1 MNNRILLIIYFII
14 WGVFILKAPAQNV
27 NPELQTFDVTLNH
40 SETIKI
46 YSDEVKD
53 TFYVFVKL
61 PKGYTT
67 NTGQNYPAIFLL
79 DGDIAFPMSWSVV
92 RYLQYGNYIP
102 DVLIFGIGYG
112 GLFTSNTLNNRER
125 DYSISNIPQLKTSGG
140 GERFLNFIKKELLP
154 LLKSTYRIDNS
165 NLTLSG
171 HSLGGLFVL
180 YALFNE
186 PDLFSNY
193 IASSPF
199 IQLNYDALIKTLEQ
213 KKEKINSSLKRLFI
227 SVGEDEE
234 NLEYLEPINKF
245 VNKLYECGL
254 TKEKIELRVF
264 ENGAHYTTPSEAL
277 TYGLIFS
284 FSK

>member
-1 MNNRILLIIYFII
+1 MNNRILQIICFII
-14 WGVFILKAPAQNV
+14 WGVLIPKSIAQNA
-27 NPELQTFDVTLNH
+27 NSELQTFDVTLNH

-61 PKGYTT
+61 PKGYKS
-67 NTGQNYPAIFLL
+67 NSNKNYPAIFLL
-79 DGDIAFPMSWSVV
+79 DGDIAFPMSWSIV
-92 RYLQYGNYIP
+92 RYLQYGNYVP

-112 GLFTSNTLNNRER
+112 GLFTSNVLNNRER

-154 LLKSTYRIDNS
+154 LLKSKYRIDNS
-165 NLTLSG
+165 NLTFSG

-180 YALFNE
+180 YSLFNE

-213 KKEKINSSLKRLFI
+213 NKEKINSSLKRLFI
-227 SVGEDEE
+227 SVGETEDS
-234 NLEYLEPINKF
+234 LEYLTPINKL

-254 TKEKIELRVF
+254 TKEKFELKVF
-264 ENGAHYTTPSEAL
+264 ENGAHYTTPSEAM
-277 TYGLIFS
+277 TYGLIFG
-284 FSK
+284 FKK